1 MERKQDGSK
10 WVQKILNSNKANIM
24 RQSSLS
30 SQVGV
35 VLWSLLSIS
44 LTCVTYYELC
54 CGKFRAVKYWRRM
67 EKGVGENYS
76 IVTQVMLAGVW
87 EKYEKWIPSI

>member
-1 MERKQDGSK
+1 
-10 WVQKILNSNKANIM
+10 
-24 RQSSLS
+24 
-30 SQVGV
+30 
-35 VLWSLLSIS
+35 
-44 LTCVTYYELC
+44 
-54 CGKFRAVKYWRRM
+54 M